1 MSDDCVRRKP
11 NIYEYVLGGEQH
23 PELLEIRL
31 FEEST
36 KSSAY
41 ARQTVGANCPLCAMG
56 TRSNRTRIYSIKE
69 MDADHM
75 TAWSNGGTTS
85 ADNCQML
92 CKTHN
97 RAKGNK

>member
-41 ARQTVGANCPLCAMG
+41 ARQTA
-56 TRSNRTRIYSIKE
+56 E
-69 MDADHM
+69 
-75 TAWSNGGTTS
+75 
-85 ADNCQML
+85 
-92 CKTHN
+92 
-97 RAKGNK
+97 AKGLGGELPALRHGYKEQPHTHITASRKWTQTT